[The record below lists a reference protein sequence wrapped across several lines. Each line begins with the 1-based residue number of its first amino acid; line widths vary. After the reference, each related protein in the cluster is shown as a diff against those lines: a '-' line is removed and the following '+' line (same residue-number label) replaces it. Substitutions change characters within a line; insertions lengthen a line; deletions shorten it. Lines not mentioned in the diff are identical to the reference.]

1 MPPCLRV
8 MAVAFQRR
16 RMTMIK
22 EVYFDQYCSKCLFEK
37 KPEDEDP
44 CNECLY
50 NPGNEDSHK
59 PVNFKE
65 KPKRK
70 RRTNA

>member
-1 MPPCLRV
+1 
-8 MAVAFQRR
+8 
-16 RMTMIK
+16 MTK
-22 EVYFDQYCSKCLFEK
+22 EVYFDQYCSRCLFEK

-59 PVNFKE
+59 PVNFKK

>member
-1 MPPCLRV
+1 
-8 MAVAFQRR
+8 
-16 RMTMIK
+16 MTK
-22 EVYFDQYCSKCLFEK
+22 EVNFHEYCSKCIFEK
-37 KPEDEDP
+37 KDQGEDP

-70 RRTNA
+70 RRTDGNS